1 MPAYY
6 AFLFDACNRVIGRV
20 DLTSATVDEAVEA
33 ASDILR
39 ADAPRCETVEVW
51 HGVRMVRRLERSALV
66 PGASARMQM
75 N

>member
-1 MPAYY
+1 MSAYF
-6 AFLFDACNRVIGRV
+6 AFMFDPRNHVIDRV
-20 DLTSATVDEAVEA
+20 DLTSATMDEAVEA
-33 ASDILR
+33 ASDLLR